1 LSIVSP
7 IMVKNMST
15 RTQNILAFA
24 ARNLS
29 YGGVALII
37 TAAYI
42 VYVQPNH
49 INVFLAP
56 YTGDPIQLGGVLVLL
71 GGLVS
76 AFGFVLKNLLK
87 N

>member
-15 RTQNILAFA
+15 RTKNILAFA

>member
-1 LSIVSP
+1 MSIVSP

-29 YGGVALII
+29 YGGVALLI

>member
-1 LSIVSP
+1 MSIVSP

-29 YGGVALII
+29 YGGVALLI

-42 VYVQPNH
+42 VYAQPNH

-56 YTGDPIQLGGVLVLL
+56 YTGDPIQLGGVLVLV
-71 GGLVS
+71 GGLAS